1 MILPFMIRLR
11 AIQRFAAAPKRKTKL
26 RFSALAAA
34 VCLSMASSFG
44 GAVGQEF
51 PSRTVRIIVPFPAG
65 GVPDILARILAQ
77 GLSEKWGHAVVVE
90 NRAGANTNLGAAHV
104 ARSAPDGYTLLFTT
118 DGTFILNPILYANL
132 PYSMS
137 DLSPVTLV
145 ASSAHALAV
154 AKTLPVKSVD
164 EFVALAKQKP
174 QQLSYGTS
182 GPASI
187 QRIAMEL
194 FSRTKGIELL
204 HVPYKGSGETMTA
217 LVAGDIS
224 ATINGGINIFP
235 LKDDGSIKPLAVA
248 TVTRSRFAPELPTMQ
263 EAGVPGFSSQGLSG
277 LFAPAGTPAE
287 IRNKLHSDVVSLLA
301 RPAVKQ
307 ALEKS
312 FFEIQGKNADEFRD
326 IIRIESE
333 KWRRVITEAS
343 IKIE

>member
-1 MILPFMIRLR
+1 MIADHFLLLLRPVPRLIATSRGWSKRHILPLIMC
-11 AIQRFAAAPKRKTKL
+11 
-26 RFSALAAA
+26 LAAA
-34 VCLSMASSFG
+34 LG
-44 GAVGQEF
+44 PGAAVAQEY
-51 PSRTVRIIVPFPAG
+51 PTRTVRLVVPFPAG

-77 GLSEKWGHAVVVE
+77 GLSEKWGQAVIVE

-132 PYSMS
+132 PYSMN

-154 AKTLPVKSVD
+154 SKALPVKSVS
-164 EFVALAKQKP
+164 EFVDLAKQKP

-217 LVAGDIS
+217 LIAGEIS
-224 ATINGGINIFP
+224 ATMNGGINIFP
-235 LKDDGSIKPLAVA
+235 LKDDGSIRPLAVA
-248 TVTRSRFAPELPTMQ
+248 TATRSRFAPELPTMQ
-263 EAGVPGFSSQGLSG
+263 EAGVAGFSSQGMSG

-287 IRNKLHSDVVSLLA
+287 IRNKLHTDVVSMLA
-301 RPAVKQ
+301 RADVKQ

-333 KWRRVITEAS
+333 KWRRVITEAN